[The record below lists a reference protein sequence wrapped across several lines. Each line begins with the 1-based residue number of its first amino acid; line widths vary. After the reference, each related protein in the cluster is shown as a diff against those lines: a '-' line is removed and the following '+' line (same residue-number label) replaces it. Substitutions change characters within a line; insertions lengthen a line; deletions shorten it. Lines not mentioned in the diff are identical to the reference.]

1 MIYILMKIT
10 NCGYGC
16 PALYYCNENVGK
28 CVHDPLIPPGFMEI
42 FVILT
47 LSFSSL
53 ISTSCGVGG
62 ILFIYK

>member
-1 MIYILMKIT
+1 
-10 NCGYGC
+10 
-16 PALYYCNENVGK
+16 LYYCNENVGK
-28 CVHDPLIPPGFMEI
+28 CVHNPLIPPGFMEI
-42 FVILT
+42 VVILT